1 MFEGKAVQLNLLD
14 NGVAELIFD
23 YQTES
28 VNKFDRVA
36 LQDWRTAVDL
46 LQEKGDSL
54 KGLLVYS
61 AKSQFI
67 VGADITEFGEAF
79 QQTDEQMGEWL
90 SYCNQI
96 FTDIEDLPFPTVSAI
111 NGLALGGGCE
121 MALSTDFRVID
132 TKGKIGLPE
141 TQLGIIPGFGGTVRM
156 PRLIGVDNAI
166 KNITAGAQ
174 LKSAEALKQHLVDA
188 VVPLEK
194 LVSSGHKILNQ
205 AIEGVLDWK
214 ARRAQKTSII
224 RLPFAESMLVFQSSI
239 GMTLA
244 TTKGH
249 YPAPIAAINSIQ
261 KGASKPREV
270 ALKIEMKEFIKV
282 AKTDVTKSLVGLFLN
297 DQFIKKKKKKQSK
310 SGEDVTKAAVLGA
323 GIMGGGI
330 AYQSASKNVP
340 IIMKDIRQTGLDQGM
355 REASKL
361 TAKLVKRGKID
372 ESRMA
377 QVLSSITPTLSYGEA
392 DFANVDIVVEAVVEN
407 PTVKKIVLGE
417 VETKCKPGTVLCSN
431 TSTISITS
439 LAEGLEHPENFCGMH
454 FFNPVHRM
462 KLVEIIRGEKT
473 SERAVGTAVNYA
485 LKMGKLP
492 IVVNDCPGFLVN
504 RVLFPYFAGFQML
517 VSEGA
522 DFLQIDK
529 VMEKFGWP
537 MGPAYLLDVVGMD
550 TAHHAQAIMADGFP
564 DRMASKSRTSLDVM
578 VESERYGQKNSKG
591 YYQYTLDRKGK
602 PKKSTDQEVPAM
614 IASVQSAKLV
624 KFSSEEVQERMM
636 IPMMIETIRCFEEG
650 IVDTP
655 NEADM
660 ALIFGIGFPPF
671 LGGALHY
678 ADLLGLEALCAMADK
693 YSHLGKL
700 YEPTAKMRVMAASG
714 TTYYNQ

>member
-1 MFEGKAVQLNLLD
+1 MFEGKAVKLNQLD
-14 NGVAELIFD
+14 NGVAELVFD
-23 YQTES
+23 YQEES
-28 VNKFDRVA
+28 VNKFDQTA
-36 LQDWRTAVDL
+36 LQEWRHSVDL
-46 LQEKGDSL
+46 LQQNAATIT
-54 KGLLVYS
+54 GLLVYS

-79 QQTDEQMGEWL
+79 KQSDEQLGEWL
-90 SYCNQI
+90 SFCNKI
-96 FTDIEDLPFPTVSAI
+96 FSDIEDLPFPTVTAI

-121 MALSTDFRVID
+121 MALSTDFRLID
-132 TKGKIGLPE
+132 TKGRIGLPE

-156 PRLIGVDNAI
+156 PRVIGVDNAI
-166 KNITAGAQ
+166 QNITTGKQ

-188 VVPLEK
+188 VVATDK
-194 LVSSGHKILNQ
+194 LVDAGHKVLNQ
-205 AIEGVLDWK
+205 AIEGTLDWK
-214 ARRAQKTSII
+214 TRRAQKTGKIT
-224 RLPFAESMLVFQSSI
+224 LPFAEAMLVFQSSI
-239 GMTLA
+239 GMTKA

-261 KGASKPREV
+261 KGAGQSRDK
-270 ALKIEMKEFIKV
+270 ALVVEMKEFIKV

-297 DQFIKKKKKKQSK
+297 DQYIKGKSKKQAK
-310 SGEDVTKAAVLGA
+310 QGADVKKAAVLGA

-340 IIMKDIRQTGLDQGM
+340 IIMKDIRQAGIDQGM
-355 REASKL
+355 SEAAKL

-372 ESRMA
+372 ESQMA
-377 QVLSSITPTLSYGEA
+377 EVLSNITPTLSYGEA
-392 DFANVDIVVEAVVEN
+392 DFANVDVVVEAVVEN
-407 PTVKKIVLGE
+407 PKVKKIVLAE
-417 VETKCKPGTVLCSN
+417 VETKCPEGTVLCSN

-517 VSEGA
+517 ISEGA
-522 DFLQIDK
+522 DFQAVDK
-529 VMEKFGWP
+529 VMERFGWP

-564 DRMASKSRTSLDVM
+564 DRMAAEGRTSLDVM
-578 VESERYGQKNSKG
+578 VDAERYGQKNAKG
-591 YYQYTLDRKGK
+591 YYAYSLDRKGK
-602 PKKSTDQEVPAM
+602 PKKSADPAIPAM
-614 IASVQSAKLV
+614 IAEVQANGTQE
-624 KFSSEEVQERMM
+624 FSKEEIQERMM
-636 IPMMIETIRCFEEG
+636 VPMLIETIRCLEEG

-678 ADLLGLEALCAMADK
+678 ADLLGLEAVCAMADK
-693 YSHLGKL
+693 YAHLGKL
-700 YEPTAKMRVMAASG
+700 YEPTAKMREMAASG
-714 TTYYNQ
+714 ATYYKK

>member
-1 MFEGKAVQLNLLD
+1 MFEGKAVKLNQLD
-14 NGVAELIFD
+14 NGVAELVFD
-23 YQTES
+23 YQEES
-28 VNKFDRVA
+28 VNKFDQTA
-36 LQDWRTAVDL
+36 LQEWRHSVDL
-46 LQEKGDSL
+46 LQQNAATIT
-54 KGLLVYS
+54 GLLVYS

-79 QQTDEQMGEWL
+79 KQSDEQLGEWL
-90 SYCNQI
+90 SFCNKI
-96 FTDIEDLPFPTVSAI
+96 FSDIEDLPFPTVTAI

-121 MALSTDFRVID
+121 MALSTDFRLID
-132 TKGKIGLPE
+132 TKGRIGLPE

-156 PRLIGVDNAI
+156 PRVIGVDNAI
-166 KNITAGAQ
+166 QNITTGKQ

-188 VVPLEK
+188 VVATDK
-194 LVSSGHKILNQ
+194 LVDAGHKVLNQ
-205 AIEGVLDWK
+205 AIEGTLDWK
-214 ARRAQKTSII
+214 TRRAQKTGKIT
-224 RLPFAESMLVFQSSI
+224 LPFAEAMLVFQSSI
-239 GMTLA
+239 GMTKA

-261 KGASKPREV
+261 KGAGQSRDK
-270 ALKIEMKEFIKV
+270 ALIVEMKEFIKV

-297 DQFIKKKKKKQSK
+297 DQYIKGKSKKQAK
-310 SGEDVTKAAVLGA
+310 QGADVKKAAVLGA

-340 IIMKDIRQTGLDQGM
+340 IIMKDIRQAGIDQGM
-355 REASKL
+355 SEAAKL

-372 ESRMA
+372 ESQMA
-377 QVLSSITPTLSYGEA
+377 EVLSNITPTLSYGEA
-392 DFANVDIVVEAVVEN
+392 DFANVDVVVEAVVEN
-407 PTVKKIVLGE
+407 PKVEKIVLAE
-417 VETKCKPGTVLCSN
+417 VETKCPEGTVLCSN

-517 VSEGA
+517 ISEGA
-522 DFLQIDK
+522 DFQAVDK
-529 VMEKFGWP
+529 VMERFGWP

-564 DRMASKSRTSLDVM
+564 DRMAAEGRTSLDVM
-578 VESERYGQKNSKG
+578 VDAERYGQKNAKG
-591 YYQYTLDRKGK
+591 YYAYSLDRKGK
-602 PKKSTDQEVPAM
+602 PKKSADPAIPAM
-614 IASVQSAKLV
+614 IAEVQANGTQE
-624 KFSSEEVQERMM
+624 FSKEEIQERMM
-636 IPMMIETIRCFEEG
+636 VPMLIETIRCLEEG

-678 ADLLGLEALCAMADK
+678 ADLLGLEAVCAMADK
-693 YSHLGKL
+693 YAHLGKL
-700 YEPTAKMRVMAASG
+700 YEPTAKMREMAASG
-714 TTYYNQ
+714 ATYYKK

>member
-1 MFEGKAVQLNLLD
+1 MFEGKAVKLNQLD
-14 NGVAELIFD
+14 NGVVELVFD
-23 YQTES
+23 YVEES
-28 VNKFDRVA
+28 VNKFDRTA
-36 LQDWRTAVDL
+36 LEDWRTSVDL
-46 LQEKGDSL
+46 LQEKSDSIT
-54 KGLLVYS
+54 GLLVRS
-61 AKSQFI
+61 AKGQFI

-79 QQTDEQMGEWL
+79 QQTDEQLGEWL
-90 SYCNQI
+90 AFCNKI
-96 FTDIEDLPFPTVSAI
+96 FSDIEDLPFPTITAI

-121 MALSTDFRVID
+121 MALSTDFRLID

-156 PRLIGVDNAI
+156 PRVIGVDNAI
-166 KNITAGAQ
+166 QNITTGKQ
-174 LKSAEALKQHLVDA
+174 LKAPEALKQHLVDA
-188 VVPLEK
+188 VVPVEK
-194 LVSSGHKILNQ
+194 LVDAGHKMLNQ
-205 AIEGVLDWK
+205 AIDGKLDWK
-214 ARRAQKTSII
+214 KRRAQKTGKIN
-224 RLPFAESMLVFQSSI
+224 LPFAEAMLVFQSSI
-239 GMTLA
+239 GMTKA

-249 YPAPIAAINSIQ
+249 YPAPVAAINSIQ
-261 KGASKPREV
+261 KGAGQSRDK
-270 ALKIEMKEFIKV
+270 ALVVEMKEFIKV

-297 DQFIKKKKKKQSK
+297 DQYIKGKSKKQAK
-310 SGEDVTKAAVLGA
+310 QGDDVKKAAVLGA

-330 AYQSASKNVP
+330 AYQSASKDVP
-340 IIMKDIRQTGLDQGM
+340 IIMKDIRQAGLDQGM
-355 REASKL
+355 NEAAKL

-372 ESRMA
+372 EARMA
-377 QVLSSITPTLSYGEA
+377 QVLSNIDPTLSYGEA
-392 DFANVDIVVEAVVEN
+392 DFADVDVVVEAVVEN
-407 PTVKKIVLGE
+407 PKVKKIVLAE
-417 VETKCKPGTVLCSN
+417 VESKCKEGTVLCSN

-522 DFLQIDK
+522 DFQQIDK
-529 VMEKFGWP
+529 VMERFGWP

-564 DRMASKSRTSLDVM
+564 DRMASDGRTSLDVM
-578 VESERYGQKNSKG
+578 VDAERYGQKNAKG

-602 PKKSTDQEVPAM
+602 PKKSVDPAVAEM
-614 IASVQSAKLV
+614 IATVQANGSKE
-624 KFSSEEVQERMM
+624 FSKEEIQERMM
-636 IPMMIETIRCFEEG
+636 VPMLIETIRCLEEG

-671 LGGALHY
+671 FGGALHY
-678 ADLLGLEALCAMADK
+678 ADLLGLDKVCAMADK
-693 YSHLGKL
+693 YAHLGKL
-700 YEPTAKMRVMAASG
+700 YEPTAKMREMAASG
-714 TTYYNQ
+714 ATYYNK

>member
-1 MFEGKAVQLNLLD
+1 MFEGKAVKLSQLD
-14 NGVAELIFD
+14 NGVAELVFD
-23 YQTES
+23 YQKES
-28 VNKFDRVA
+28 VNKFDRTA
-36 LQDWRTAVDL
+36 LEEWRHAVDL
-46 LQEKGDSL
+46 LQENAESL

-79 QQTDEQMGEWL
+79 KQTDEQLGEWL
-90 SYCNQI
+90 SFCNKI
-96 FTDIEDLPFPTVSAI
+96 FSDIEDLPFPTATAI

-121 MALSTDFRVID
+121 MALSTDFRLID
-132 TKGKIGLPE
+132 PNGKIGLPE

-156 PRLIGVDNAI
+156 PRVIGVDNAI
-166 KNITAGAQ
+166 TNITTGKQ
-174 LKSAEALKQHLVDA
+174 LKASEALNQHLVDA
-188 VVPLEK
+188 VVPVEK
-194 LVSSGHKILNQ
+194 LVDAGHKMLNQ
-205 AIEGVLDWK
+205 AIEGKLDWVN
-214 ARRAQKTSII
+214 RRARKTGKIK
-224 RLPFAESMLVFQSSI
+224 LPMAEAMLVFTSAT
-239 GMTLA
+239 GMTKA

-249 YPAPIAAINSIQ
+249 YPAPIAAIQSIQ
-261 KGASKPREV
+261 FGAAFERDK
-270 ALKIEMKEFIKV
+270 ALGVEMKQFINV

-297 DQFIKKKKKKQSK
+297 DQYIKGKSKKQAK
-310 SGEDVTKAAVLGA
+310 QGDDVTKAAVLGA

-340 IIMKDIRQTGLDQGM
+340 IIMKDIRQAGIDQGM
-355 REASKL
+355 AEAAKL

-377 QVLSSITPTLSYGEA
+377 QVLSNITPTLSYGEA
-392 DFANVDIVVEAVVEN
+392 DFADVNVVVEAVVEN
-407 PTVKKIVLGE
+407 PTVKKIVLAE
-417 VETKCKPGTVLCSN
+417 VEKKCTEGTILCSN

-462 KLVEIIRGEKT
+462 KLVEIIRGEHT
-473 SERAVGTAVNYA
+473 SNRAVGTAVNYA

-522 DFLQIDK
+522 NFQQIDK
-529 VMEKFGWP
+529 TMEKFGWP

-550 TAHHAQAIMADGFP
+550 TAHHAQAIMAEGFP
-564 DRMASKSRTSLDVM
+564 DRMASDGRTSLDVM
-578 VESERYGQKNSKG
+578 VDAERFGQKNAKG

-602 PKKSTDQEVPAM
+602 PKKSVDPTVADM
-614 IASVQSAKLV
+614 IATIQSTVNKE
-624 KFSSEEVQERMM
+624 FGSEEIQERMM
-636 IPMMIETIRCFEEG
+636 VPMLIETIRCLEEG
-650 IVDTP
+650 IVDSP

-678 ADLLGLEALCAMADK
+678 ADLIGLDKVCEMADK
-693 YSHLGKL
+693 YAHLGKL
-700 YEPTAKMRVMAASG
+700 YEPTPAMREMAATG
-714 TTYYNQ
+714 ATYYRK

>member
-1 MFEGKAVQLNLLD
+1 MFEGKAVKLNQLD
-14 NGVAELIFD
+14 NGVAELVFD
-23 YQTES
+23 YQEES
-28 VNKFDRVA
+28 VNKFDQTA
-36 LQDWRTAVDL
+36 LQEWRHSVDL
-46 LQEKGDSL
+46 LQQNAATIT
-54 KGLLVYS
+54 GLLVYS

-79 QQTDEQMGEWL
+79 KQSDEQLGEWL
-90 SYCNQI
+90 SFCNKI
-96 FTDIEDLPFPTVSAI
+96 FSDIEDLPFPTVTAI

-121 MALSTDFRVID
+121 MALSTDFRLID
-132 TKGKIGLPE
+132 TKGRIGLPE

-156 PRLIGVDNAI
+156 PRVIGVDNAI
-166 KNITAGAQ
+166 QNITTGKQ

-188 VVPLEK
+188 VVATDK
-194 LVSSGHKILNQ
+194 LVDAGHKVLNQ
-205 AIEGVLDWK
+205 AIEGTLDWK
-214 ARRAQKTSII
+214 TRRAQKTGKIT
-224 RLPFAESMLVFQSSI
+224 LPFAEAMLVFQSSI
-239 GMTLA
+239 GMTKA

-261 KGASKPREV
+261 KGAGQSRDK
-270 ALKIEMKEFIKV
+270 ALIVEMKEFIKV

-297 DQFIKKKKKKQSK
+297 DQYIKGKSKKQAK
-310 SGEDVTKAAVLGA
+310 QGADVKKAAVLGA

-340 IIMKDIRQTGLDQGM
+340 IIMKDIRQAGIDQGM
-355 REASKL
+355 SEAAKL

-372 ESRMA
+372 ESQMA
-377 QVLSSITPTLSYGEA
+377 EVLSNITPTLSYGEA
-392 DFANVDIVVEAVVEN
+392 DFANVDVVVEAVVEN
-407 PTVKKIVLGE
+407 PKVKKIVLGE
-417 VETKCKPGTVLCSN
+417 VETKCPEGTVLCSN

-517 VSEGA
+517 ISEGA
-522 DFLQIDK
+522 DFQAVDK
-529 VMEKFGWP
+529 VMERFGWP

-564 DRMASKSRTSLDVM
+564 DRMAAEGRTSLDVM
-578 VESERYGQKNSKG
+578 VDAERYGQKNAKG
-591 YYQYTLDRKGK
+591 YYAYSLDRKGK
-602 PKKSTDQEVPAM
+602 PKKSADPAIPAM
-614 IASVQSAKLV
+614 IAEVQANGTQE
-624 KFSSEEVQERMM
+624 FSKEEIQERMM
-636 IPMMIETIRCFEEG
+636 VPMLIETIRCLEEG

-678 ADLLGLEALCAMADK
+678 ADLLGLEAVCAIADK
-693 YSHLGKL
+693 YAHLGKL
-700 YEPTAKMRVMAASG
+700 YEPTAKMREMAASG
-714 TTYYNQ
+714 ATYYKK

>member
-14 NGVAELIFD
+14 NGIAELIFD

-28 VNKFDRVA
+28 VNKFDRIA

-46 LQEKGDSL
+46 LQEKGDRL

-224 RLPFAESMLVFQSSI
+224 RLPFAESMLVFQSSV

-261 KGASKPREV
+261 KGASKSRDV

-297 DQFIKKKKKKQSK
+297 DQFIKGKSKKQSK
-310 SGEDVTKAAVLGA
+310 SGENVTKAAVLGA

-340 IIMKDIRQTGLDQGM
+340 IIMKDIRQNGLDQGM
-355 REASKL
+355 SEASKL

-417 VETKCKPGTVLCSN
+417 VETKCKPGTILCSN

-564 DRMASKSRTSLDVM
+564 DRMASENRTSLDVM

-614 IASVQSAKLV
+614 IASVQSAKLGT
-624 KFSSEEVQERMM
+624 FSSEEVQERMM

-700 YEPTAKMRVMAASG
+700 YEPTAKMREMAASG

>member
-1 MFEGKAVQLNLLD
+1 MFEGKAVSLNQLD
-14 NGVAELIFD
+14 TGVVELVFD
-23 YQTES
+23 HKEES
-28 VNKFDRVA
+28 VNKFDRIA
-36 LQDWRTAVDL
+36 LEEWRQAVDL
-46 LQEKGDSL
+46 LQAQSDSIN
-54 KGLLVYS
+54 GLLVYS

-79 QQTDEQMGEWL
+79 QQTDEQLGEWL
-90 SYCNQI
+90 TFCNKI
-96 FTDIEDLPFPTVSAI
+96 FSDIEDLPFPTATAI

-121 MALSTDFRVID
+121 MALSTDFRLID
-132 TKGKIGLPE
+132 PNGKIGLPE

-156 PRLIGVDNAI
+156 PRVIGVDNAI
-166 KNITAGAQ
+166 TNITTGKQ

-188 VVPLEK
+188 VVPVEK
-194 LVSSGHKILNQ
+194 LVSAGHKMLNQ
-205 AIEGVLDWK
+205 AIEGKLDWQN
-214 ARRAQKTSII
+214 RRARKTGKIK
-224 RLPFAESMLVFQSSI
+224 LPMAEAMLVFTSAT
-239 GMTLA
+239 GMTKA

-249 YPAPIAAINSIQ
+249 YPAPVAAIQSIQ
-261 KGASKPREV
+261 FGAAFDRDK
-270 ALKIEMKEFIKV
+270 ALGVEMKQFIKV

-297 DQFIKKKKKKQSK
+297 DQYIKGKSKKQSK
-310 SGEDVTKAAVLGA
+310 QGENVQKAAVLGA

-330 AYQSASKNVP
+330 AYQSASKDVP
-340 IIMKDIRQTGLDQGM
+340 IIMKDIRQAGIDQGM
-355 REASKL
+355 AEASKL

-377 QVLSSITPTLSYGEA
+377 QVLSNITPTLSYGEA
-392 DFANVDIVVEAVVEN
+392 DFADVDVVVEAVVEN
-407 PTVKKIVLGE
+407 PKIKKIVLAE
-417 VETKCKPGTVLCSN
+417 VEQKCKEGTVLCSN

-517 VSEGA
+517 VSEGG
-522 DFLQIDK
+522 DFQQIDK

-564 DRMASKSRTSLDVM
+564 DRMAADGRTSLDVM
-578 VESERYGQKNSKG
+578 VDAERFGQKNAKG

-602 PKKSTDQEVPAM
+602 PKKSVDPEVAGM
-614 IASVQSAKLV
+614 IATVQADGGKE
-624 KFSSEEVQERMM
+624 FSKEEIQERMM
-636 IPMMIETIRCFEEG
+636 IPMLIETIRCFEEG

-678 ADLLGLEALCAMADK
+678 ADLLGLDKVCEMADK
-693 YSHLGKL
+693 YAHLGKL
-700 YEPTAKMRVMAASG
+700 YEPTQKMREMAASG
-714 TTYYNQ
+714 ATYYRK

>member
-1 MFEGKAVQLNLLD
+1 
-14 NGVAELIFD
+14 
-23 YQTES
+23 
-28 VNKFDRVA
+28 
-36 LQDWRTAVDL
+36 
-46 LQEKGDSL
+46 
-54 KGLLVYS
+54 
-61 AKSQFI
+61 
-67 VGADITEFGEAF
+67 
-79 QQTDEQMGEWL
+79 
-90 SYCNQI
+90 
-96 FTDIEDLPFPTVSAI
+96 
-111 NGLALGGGCE
+111 
-121 MALSTDFRVID
+121 
-132 TKGKIGLPE
+132 
-141 TQLGIIPGFGGTVRM
+141 M

-224 RLPFAESMLVFQSSI
+224 RLPFAESMLVFQSSV

-261 KGASKPREV
+261 KGASKSRDV

-297 DQFIKKKKKKQSK
+297 DQFIKGKSKKQSK
-310 SGEDVTKAAVLGA
+310 SGENVTKAAVLGA

-340 IIMKDIRQTGLDQGM
+340 IIMKDIRQNGLDQGM
-355 REASKL
+355 SEASKL

-417 VETKCKPGTVLCSN
+417 VETKCKPGTILCSN

-564 DRMASKSRTSLDVM
+564 DRMASENRTSLDVM

-614 IASVQSAKLV
+614 IASVQSAKLGT
-624 KFSSEEVQERMM
+624 FSSEEVQERMM

>member
-1 MFEGKAVQLNLLD
+1 MFEGKAVKLNQLD
-14 NGVAELIFD
+14 NGGAELVFD
-23 YQTES
+23 YQEES
-28 VNKFDRVA
+28 VNKFDQTA
-36 LQDWRTAVDL
+36 LEEWRHSVDL
-46 LQEKGDSL
+46 LQQNAEKIT
-54 KGLLVYS
+54 GLLVYS

-79 QQTDEQMGEWL
+79 KQSDEQLGEWL
-90 SYCNQI
+90 SFCNKI
-96 FTDIEDLPFPTVSAI
+96 FSDIEDLPFPTVTAI

-121 MALSTDFRVID
+121 MALSTDFRLID
-132 TKGKIGLPE
+132 TKGRIGLPE

-156 PRLIGVDNAI
+156 PRIIGVDNAI
-166 KNITAGAQ
+166 QNITTGKQ
-174 LKSAEALKQHLVDA
+174 LKSDEALKQHLVDA
-188 VVPLEK
+188 VVATDK
-194 LVSSGHKILNQ
+194 LVDAGHKVLNQ
-205 AIEGVLDWK
+205 AIEGTLDWK
-214 ARRAQKTSII
+214 TRRAQKTGKIT
-224 RLPFAESMLVFQSSI
+224 LPFAEAMLVFQSSI
-239 GMTLA
+239 GMTKA

-261 KGASKPREV
+261 KGAGQTRDK
-270 ALKIEMKEFIKV
+270 ALIVEMKEFIKV

-297 DQFIKKKKKKQSK
+297 DQYIKGKSKKQAK
-310 SGEDVTKAAVLGA
+310 QGEDVKKAAVLGA

-340 IIMKDIRQTGLDQGM
+340 IIMKDIHQAGIDQGM
-355 REASKL
+355 SEAAKL

-372 ESRMA
+372 ESQMA
-377 QVLSSITPTLSYGEA
+377 EVLSNITPTLSYGEA
-392 DFANVDIVVEAVVEN
+392 DFADVDVVVEAVVEN

-417 VETKCKPGTVLCSN
+417 VERKCPKGTVLCSN

-517 VSEGA
+517 ISEGA
-522 DFLQIDK
+522 DFQAVDK
-529 VMEKFGWP
+529 VMERFGWP

-564 DRMASKSRTSLDVM
+564 DRMAAEGRTSLDVM
-578 VESERYGQKNSKG
+578 VEAERYGQKNAKG
-591 YYQYTLDRKGK
+591 YYAYSLDRKGK
-602 PKKSTDQEVPAM
+602 PKKSADPAIPAM
-614 IASVQSAKLV
+614 IAEVQANGTQE
-624 KFSSEEVQERMM
+624 FSKEEIQERMM
-636 IPMMIETIRCFEEG
+636 VPMLIETIRCLEEG

-678 ADLLGLEALCAMADK
+678 ADLLGLDAVCVMADK
-693 YSHLGKL
+693 YAHLGKL
-700 YEPTAKMRVMAASG
+700 YEPTANMREMAASG
-714 TTYYNQ
+714 ATYYNK

>member
-1 MFEGKAVQLNLLD
+1 MFEGKAVKLNQLD
-14 NGVAELIFD
+14 NGVAELVFD
-23 YQTES
+23 YQEES
-28 VNKFDRVA
+28 VNKFDQTA
-36 LQDWRTAVDL
+36 LQEWRHSVDL
-46 LQEKGDSL
+46 LQQNAATIT
-54 KGLLVYS
+54 GLLVYS

-79 QQTDEQMGEWL
+79 KQSDEQLGEWL
-90 SYCNQI
+90 SFCNKI
-96 FTDIEDLPFPTVSAI
+96 FSDIEDLPFPTVTAI

-121 MALSTDFRVID
+121 MALSTDFRLID
-132 TKGKIGLPE
+132 TKGRIGLPE

-156 PRLIGVDNAI
+156 PRVIGVDNAI
-166 KNITAGAQ
+166 QNITTGKQ

-188 VVPLEK
+188 VVATDK
-194 LVSSGHKILNQ
+194 LVDAGHKVLNQ
-205 AIEGVLDWK
+205 AIEGTLDWK
-214 ARRAQKTSII
+214 TRRAQKTGKIT
-224 RLPFAESMLVFQSSI
+224 LPFAEAMLVFQSSI
-239 GMTLA
+239 GMTKA

-261 KGASKPREV
+261 KGAGQSRDK
-270 ALKIEMKEFIKV
+270 ALIVEMKEFIKV

-297 DQFIKKKKKKQSK
+297 DQYIKGKSKKQAK
-310 SGEDVTKAAVLGA
+310 QGADVKKAAVLGA

-340 IIMKDIRQTGLDQGM
+340 IIMKDIRQAGIDQGM
-355 REASKL
+355 SEAAKL

-372 ESRMA
+372 ESQMA
-377 QVLSSITPTLSYGEA
+377 EVLSNITPTLSYGEA
-392 DFANVDIVVEAVVEN
+392 DFANVDVVVEAVVEN
-407 PTVKKIVLGE
+407 PKVKKIVLAE
-417 VETKCKPGTVLCSN
+417 VETKCPEGTVLCSN

-517 VSEGA
+517 ISEGA
-522 DFLQIDK
+522 DFQAVDK
-529 VMEKFGWP
+529 VMERFGWP

-564 DRMASKSRTSLDVM
+564 DRMAAEGRTSLDVM
-578 VESERYGQKNSKG
+578 VDAERYGQKNAKG
-591 YYQYTLDRKGK
+591 YYAYSLDRKGK
-602 PKKSTDQEVPAM
+602 PKKSADPAIPAM
-614 IASVQSAKLV
+614 IAEVQANGTQE
-624 KFSSEEVQERMM
+624 FSKEEIQERMM
-636 IPMMIETIRCFEEG
+636 VPMLIETIRCLEEG

-678 ADLLGLEALCAMADK
+678 ADLLGLEAVCAMADK
-693 YSHLGKL
+693 YAHLGKL
-700 YEPTAKMRVMAASG
+700 YEPTAKMREMAASG
-714 TTYYNQ
+714 ATYYKK

>member
-1 MFEGKAVQLNLLD
+1 MFEGKAVKLNQLD
-14 NGVAELIFD
+14 NGVAELVFD
-23 YQTES
+23 YQEES
-28 VNKFDRVA
+28 VNKFDQTA
-36 LQDWRTAVDL
+36 LQEWRHSVDL
-46 LQEKGDSL
+46 LQQNAATIT
-54 KGLLVYS
+54 GLLVYS

-79 QQTDEQMGEWL
+79 KQSDEQLGEWL
-90 SYCNQI
+90 SFCNKI
-96 FTDIEDLPFPTVSAI
+96 FSDIEDLPFPTVTAI

-121 MALSTDFRVID
+121 MALSTDFRLID
-132 TKGKIGLPE
+132 TKGRIGLPE

-156 PRLIGVDNAI
+156 PRVIGVDNAI
-166 KNITAGAQ
+166 QNITTGKQ

-188 VVPLEK
+188 VVATDK
-194 LVSSGHKILNQ
+194 LVDAGHKVLNQ
-205 AIEGVLDWK
+205 AIEGTLDWK
-214 ARRAQKTSII
+214 TRRAQKTGKIT
-224 RLPFAESMLVFQSSI
+224 LPFAEAMLVFQSSI
-239 GMTLA
+239 GMTKA

-261 KGASKPREV
+261 KGAGQSRDK
-270 ALKIEMKEFIKV
+270 ALIVEMKEFIKV

-297 DQFIKKKKKKQSK
+297 DQYIKGKSKKQAK
-310 SGEDVTKAAVLGA
+310 QGADVKKAAVLGA

-340 IIMKDIRQTGLDQGM
+340 IIMKDIRQAGIDQGM
-355 REASKL
+355 SEAAKL

-372 ESRMA
+372 ESQMA
-377 QVLSSITPTLSYGEA
+377 EVLSNITPTLSYGEA
-392 DFANVDIVVEAVVEN
+392 DFANVDVVVEAVVEN
-407 PTVKKIVLGE
+407 PKVKKIVLGE
-417 VETKCKPGTVLCSN
+417 VETKCPEGTVLCSN

-517 VSEGA
+517 ISEGA
-522 DFLQIDK
+522 DFQAVDK
-529 VMEKFGWP
+529 VMERFGWP

-564 DRMASKSRTSLDVM
+564 DRMAAEGRTSLDVM
-578 VESERYGQKNSKG
+578 VDAERYGQKNAKG
-591 YYQYTLDRKGK
+591 YYAYSLDRKGK
-602 PKKSTDQEVPAM
+602 PKKSADPAIPAM
-614 IASVQSAKLV
+614 IAEVQANGTQE
-624 KFSSEEVQERMM
+624 FSKEEIQERMM
-636 IPMMIETIRCFEEG
+636 VPMLIETIRCLEEG

-678 ADLLGLEALCAMADK
+678 ADLLGLEAVCAMADK
-693 YSHLGKL
+693 YAHLGKL
-700 YEPTAKMRVMAASG
+700 YEPTAKMREMAASG
-714 TTYYNQ
+714 ATYYKK